1 MSNTDD
7 TVIEEARPDGRRQRS
22 QRSRQKIVAAMLKLV
37 RGGEMHPSAAQVAE
51 ASGVSLRTVFRHF
64 EEMDSLFR
72 EMSAIIE
79 QEVKPI
85 LMRPI
90 TSTDWRAQLDE
101 LISKRIDVYERIMP
115 LKVSGSVRRF
125 QSDYLKED
133 YDEFLALERAGL
145 KNVLP
150 KDIQK
155 DAQLYAALEMTI
167 SFEAWRSMRQ
177 DRALSAK
184 QAEGVLQF
192 AVDRLLGE

>member
-1 MSNTDD
+1 MSDTDD
-7 TVIEEARPDGRRQRS
+7 SVIDEAQPDGRRQRS

-37 RGGEMHPSAAQVAE
+37 RGGEMRPSAAQVAE

-72 EMSAIIE
+72 EMTAIIE
-79 QEVKPI
+79 QEIKPI
-85 LMRPI
+85 LMRPL
-90 TSTDWRAQLDE
+90 TSTNWRAQVDE

-115 LKVSGSVRRF
+115 MKVSGSVRRF
-125 QSDYLKED
+125 QSAYLKED
-133 YDEFLALERAGL
+133 YDEFLAIERAGL

-150 KDIQK
+150 KAVQK
-155 DAQLYAALEMTI
+155 NAQLYAALEMTI

-177 DRALSAK
+177 DRGLSAK

-192 AVDRLLGE
+192 AVDKLLSE